1 VDCEPF
7 SFLSLFKAPRVSGN
21 RAELFFSLKHFSAAG
36 MKKSVILT
44 PLASL
49 LSFDLL
55 QFLVGAQ
62 ALPNCGR
69 GNGQQNDDG
78 EADNKGEA
86 IGKQDHS

>member
-7 SFLSLFKAPRVSGN
+7 SFLSLFKAPRVSSN
-21 RAELFFSLKHFSAAG
+21 RAELYLFAETIQRSG
-36 MKKSVILT
+36 DEKSVILT
-44 PLASL
+44 SLASL